1 MGAFGLVD
9 QAETSV
15 SLRPLASLS
24 PASKSPAQGDDI
36 QCPSYQIEEATG
48 VLGRR
53 QENGTVKLFET
64 ILPVPDSARPTL
76 MAHIATRP
84 RTGSTTPRVDV
95 HFLACITISIRCQK
109 LDVDGTCRSRGR
121 GGACG
126 QRRKG
131 RGRDEASCELHGEV
145 LPARGRAGG
154 IITSWPPRSPRT
166 S

>member
-76 MAHIATRP
+76 VANEALRTTRFVGPCLSDECVYWNQGCRLGTALSRVPGHADSAIPDCPIRDRCRWYLENGSSSCRVCVSVTFTGPWP
-84 RTGSTTPRVDV
+84 R
-95 HFLACITISIRCQK
+95 
-109 LDVDGTCRSRGR
+109 
-121 GGACG
+121 
-126 QRRKG
+126 
-131 RGRDEASCELHGEV
+131 
-145 LPARGRAGG
+145 
-154 IITSWPPRSPRT
+154 RT
-166 S
+166 EQEQEDLY